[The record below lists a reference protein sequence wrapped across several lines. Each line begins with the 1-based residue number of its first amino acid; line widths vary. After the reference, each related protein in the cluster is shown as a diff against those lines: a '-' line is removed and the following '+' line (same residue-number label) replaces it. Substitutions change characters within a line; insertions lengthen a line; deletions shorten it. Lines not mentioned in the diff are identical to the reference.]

1 MTESNITLRLVAAS
15 DDEFL
20 RDLYCS
26 TRRAEVA
33 QFGWDQEQAEA
44 FLRMQFASRR
54 MAYKMQFPS
63 AEHEIILFGEMPAG
77 CMIVD
82 RSETKL
88 SLIDI
93 AVLPQF
99 QGRGI
104 ASHLVRQLQD
114 ESAKSAILLVLRVD
128 KVNLHAFNLYK
139 KLGFEVT
146 GETQIM
152 YQMTWTASLS

>member
-1 MTESNITLRLVAAS
+1 MTESKITLRLVAAS

-63 AEHEIILFGEMPAG
+63 AVHEVIVFGDTPAG
-77 CMIVD
+77 HMIVD

-93 AVLPQF
+93 AVLKQF
-99 QGRGI
+99 QGKGI
-104 ASHLVRQLQD
+104 ASHLIYQLQNEAAD
-114 ESAKSAILLVLRVD
+114 STKPLILQVD
-128 KVNLHAFNLYK
+128 KTNKQAFDLYK
-139 KLGFEVT
+139 KLGFVIED
-146 GETQIM
+146 ESQFM
-152 YQMTWTASLS
+152 YEMRWAVSRN